1 MKTCS
6 FLQIG
11 CLAGVVVALLA
22 GCHPRDGRPTPRQRE
37 LARTDFEGFRGWAPA
52 MLPQL
57 ATDKAHSGK
66 FSLRVDPQ
74 HPYSPTFRAGL
85 GQLFS
90 HRPRRITLGAWVWV
104 PGFRDDAV
112 LVMAITN
119 PENPDNPVF
128 RKEVYLNDSSPF
140 GAWKWVSRDLD
151 IPLNTNF
158 SSRSLLVVYL
168 FAKDVTSPVYADD
181 LLLTELW

>member
-11 CLAGVVVALLA
+11 CLAGVVALLA

-119 PENPDNPVF
+119 PDDPDNPVF

-158 SSRSLLVVYL
+158 SSRSQLVVYL

>member
-11 CLAGVVVALLA
+11 CLAGVVLALLA

-74 HPYSPTFRAGL
+74 HPYSPTFRAEL

-158 SSRSLLVVYL
+158 SSRSQLVVYL